1 MASQISYPSE
11 DKDTLLKN
19 ENPWKVGSLYEYQYF
34 NCPSCPFKKDKKQD
48 FINHT
53 FHIHPESVDYLR
65 KISDGSLND
74 IIFPWEEVQDDKM
87 VAHTFGDLYYGLEE
101 KGIGK
106 KQFDSITLKFSATK
120 Y

>member
-1 MASQISYPSE
+1 MASKISYSSE

-34 NCPSCPFKKDKKQD
+34 NCPSCPFKKDSKQD

-53 FHIHPESVDYLR
+53 FHVHPESVDYLR
-65 KISDGSLND
+65 KITDGSLKD

-87 VAHTFGDLYYGLEE
+87 AHTFRDLYYGLEE

-106 KQFDSITLKFSATK
+106 KQFDSVT
-120 Y
+120 